1 MKKSQLHKL
10 IKEELANLLRQEEE
24 GIESIDTP
32 KPSPEKKVVPITVNG
47 HKFNMA
53 LGVNKN
59 PTKEGIKIHL
69 RSLSPLDDSEKNN
82 LKTSVQG
89 GFNTAF
95 KELGLQI
102 NADSDAGQSVG
113 FDTLSY
119 YITLDNLQVMLKKA
133 LQSA

>member
-24 GIESIDTP
+24 GIESTDTL

-47 HKFNMA
+47 HKFNMT

-69 RSLSPLDDSEKNN
+69 RSLSSLDDSEKNN
-82 LKTSVQG
+82 LKVAVQG

-102 NADSDAGQSVG
+102 NTDSDAGQSVG
-113 FDTLSY
+113 FDTLSF

-133 LQSA
+133 LQKA

>member
-1 MKKSQLHKL
+1 
-10 IKEELANLLRQEEE
+10 
-24 GIESIDTP
+24 
-32 KPSPEKKVVPITVNG
+32 
-47 HKFNMA
+47 MA

-82 LKTSVQG
+82 LKASVQG